1 MFNENGEKICGRYTV
16 SYDGYIFFGDND
28 GMNFHDYDRWEDV
41 QSLMFAYRDVIT
53 VHDNEYSVTWCNG
66 EWY

>member
-28 GMNFHDYDRWEDV
+28 GLNFHDYDKWEDV
-41 QSLMFAYRDVIT
+41 QGLMFAYRDIIT
-53 VHDNEYSVTWCNG
+53 VHDNEYGVTWRNG